1 MNDTKSGFVAIVGR
15 PNVGKS
21 SLLNRFVGEKVAIV
35 SPKPQ
40 TTRNK
45 ITGILTRGE
54 TQLVFIDTPGLHK
67 PRTALGEYMVEQVR
81 RSVLDVD
88 VGVLVT
94 EPTGEIT
101 AAEHQLMQSL
111 KAARMPVLLAINKID
126 TIRQKDLMMAKID
139 AFSKELDFDAII
151 PISARTGDGVDILLE
166 RITSYAQ
173 KGPHFFDDDAIT
185 DQPERVII
193 AEIIREKVLGNMQ
206 DEIPHGVA
214 VGIENMKERKNAAGE
229 ELADVD
235 ATIYCERESHKG
247 MLIGKGGAMLKRIG
261 TQARTDAERF
271 LGIKL
276 NLRLWVKVK
285 EDWRNKEGLI
295 RNFGYRE

>member
-1 MNDTKSGFVAIVGR
+1 MDQTYSGFVAIVGR

-45 ITGILTRGE
+45 ITGILTRGA

-94 EPTGEIT
+94 EPTGDIT
-101 AAEHQLMQSL
+101 PAEQQLMESL
-111 KAARMPVLLAINKID
+111 KAAHMPVLLAVNKID
-126 TIRQKDLMMAKID
+126 TIRQKDLMMAKIN
-139 AFSKELDFDAII
+139 AFSKELNFEAIV
-151 PISARTGDGVDILLE
+151 PISARTGDGTDILLE
-166 RITSYAQ
+166 KISSYAHE
-173 KGPHFFDDDAIT
+173 GPHFFDDDAIT

-193 AEIIREKVLGNMQ
+193 AELIREKVLQNMQ

-214 VGIENMKERKNAAGE
+214 VGIENMKERKNAAGQ

-261 TQARTDAERF
+261 TAARVDAERF
-271 LGIKL
+271 LDTKL

-285 EDWRNKEGLI
+285 EDWRNREGLMK
-295 RNFGYRE
+295 NFGFHN

>member
-139 AFSKELDFDAII
+139 AFSKELEFDAII